1 MGWNHQH
8 TSRVFFLTS
17 WSLLLALTTTPL
29 ALLPKALGTYV
40 LWDSS
45 ALKVERGE
53 DCSLVRESSFKL
65 YVEFTVLR
73 ISNEAMLEMTQGNF
87 LLCWDYFTPLYEL
100 AADTSPF
107 ALAKEKNYFNSV
119 LS

>member
-1 MGWNHQH
+1 MGWNQKH
-8 TSRVFFLTS
+8 TSRVFFPGKLETTPYS
-17 WSLLLALTTTPL
+17 NTTPL

-40 LWDSS
+40 LWDGS

-65 YVEFTVLR
+65 QVEFTVLR
-73 ISNEAMLEMTQGNF
+73 ISNEAMLGMTQGNF